1 MPRGRFILF
10 VVTASVAG
18 LAAFAFW
25 TRHEWAHW
33 LQEPSVDA
41 TETQDAH
48 VATSDA
54 KILELSK
61 QARDNLSL
69 VSKPAKPETYWRS
82 IQVPGVIEDRPGIS
96 DRGVVA
102 PAVSVVSRIHI
113 SPGDTLKPGDPLF
126 TLRLSSEYLQNTQAE
141 LFKNAQDF
149 QITKEQLARL
159 EGAATAGAVPGSRI
173 IELENQLKRLT
184 AAAEA
189 HRQDCITRGLT
200 PAQVEEVRNGKF
212 IIDIEVVSPP
222 PRADVAV
229 EARIQPIAFVEK
241 SAEAKG
247 DAKELEQVESL
258 PVYEVHE
265 LKVELG
271 QQVQAGEALCL
282 LSNHRA
288 LYIEGHAFK
297 REASYLEKTVQNG
310 WPVNVE
316 FSEDDSQA
324 WPPLEQT
331 FRIRHL
337 ANTVDL
343 ESRTFAFFVPLVN
356 QSRSYKKDG
365 RTYLVWR
372 FRPGQRVRLHVPVEE
387 MKDVIVLPAAA
398 VAREGPEAFAFRQN
412 GDLFH
417 RMPVHVLYED
427 RLNVVVANDES
438 IPPGSYLAQ
447 GAAASLNRVLK
458 AQASSGGLPPGYHV
472 HADGSVHGAH

>member
-1 MPRGRFILF
+1 MPRRRFILI

-18 LAAFAFW
+18 LAALAFW
-25 TRHEWAHW
+25 TRNEWAPW
-33 LQEPSVDA
+33 LQEPSVET

-48 VATSDA
+48 IASNDA
-54 KILELSK
+54 KILELSE
-61 QARDNLSL
+61 QARRNLSL
-69 VSKPAKPETYWRS
+69 VSKPLKPETYWRS
-82 IQVPGVIEDRPGIS
+82 IQVPGVIEERPGIS

-102 PAVSVVSRIHI
+102 PAVSVVARIHI

-141 LFKNAQDF
+141 LFKNAQDI

-184 AAAEA
+184 AAADA
-189 HRQDCITRGLT
+189 YRQDLMTRGLT
-200 PAQVEEVRNGKF
+200 AAQVEEVSNGKF
-212 IIDIEVVSPP
+212 VIDIEVVSPP
-222 PRADVAV
+222 PRTDVAV
-229 EARIQPIAFVEK
+229 EAGVQPVAFDEK

-247 DAKELEQVESL
+247 TGNELEPVESL
-258 PVYEVHE
+258 PVYEVQE

-288 LYIEGHAFK
+288 LFIEGHTFK
-297 REASYLEKTVQNG
+297 REASYLERTLHNG

-316 FSEDDSQA
+316 FAEDDSQA
-324 WPPLEQT
+324 WPPLKQT

-337 ANTVDL
+337 ANSVDL
-343 ESRTFAFFVPLVN
+343 ESRTFAFFVPLIN
-356 QSRSYKKDG
+356 QSRSHENDG

-427 RLNVVVANDES
+427 RLNVVVANDGS
-438 IPPGSYLAQ
+438 IPAGSYLAQ

-458 AQASSGGLPPGYHV
+458 AQSSSGGMPPGFHV